1 MKTGEVYAADKLYL
15 YLSADGVTRQ
25 RCGRHVHQERW
36 GHPVRIWLVQR
47 PSKRHT
53 CIECKFQSPV
63 GILEV
68 SRNIPPGPLEKQAK
82 EQEHEDRSEPI
93 VQHG

>member
-1 MKTGEVYAADKLYL
+1 MKAEEVYAADKLYL

-25 RCGRHVHQERW
+25 RCGRHVHQDRW

-47 PSKRHT
+47 TSKRHT
-53 CIECKFQSPV
+53 CIECIHEQFGTS
-63 GILEV
+63 E
-68 SRNIPPGPLEKQAK
+68 

>member
-1 MKTGEVYAADKLYL
+1 MNTGEVYAADKLYL

-53 CIECKFQSPV
+53 CIECKFQS
-63 GILEV
+63 
-68 SRNIPPGPLEKQAK
+68 GPLEKQAK